1 MARVEFARDVHF
13 GRKYRGTIYEVFA
26 LHGALV
32 MFTDISERKS
42 AEAAL
47 EKATERLEAI
57 IQNAPI
63 GIAVVT
69 PAGRPV
75 ESNKAVQRMLGYSS
89 EELAKM
95 SFEAFT
101 SAEDL
106 EQELPLFEDVLSGRR
121 DGYELE
127 KRYIKK
133 DGSTLWARL
142 VLSALKDSRGEVSFL
157 IGMIEDIKQ
166 RKSAESALQYSM
178 DQFDRLM
185 QSGVVGIVHYD
196 SNGRYFDPNNAFL
209 SMTGYSTEELEFHQL
224 NFHDTTLEY
233 QDREQVEAGYVSG
246 SAMPF
251 EREFIR
257 KDGTRLP
264 VMISLT
270 KLNKGTGLA
279 IILDMSELRRAQQ
292 EVEQLA
298 RIVELPTTLSFHS
311 GWMAWFKPGIPER
324 NGFTA
329 LVRQK
334 RWDRAY

>member
-196 SNGRYFDPNNAFL
+196 SNGRN
-209 SMTGYSTEELEFHQL
+209 
-224 NFHDTTLEY
+224 
-233 QDREQVEAGYVSG
+233 
-246 SAMPF
+246 
-251 EREFIR
+251 FIR

-298 RIVELPTTLSFHS
+298 RIVESTDDAVISF
-311 GWMAWFKPGIPER
+311 GLDGVVQTWNPGAERLYGFSSSEAVGSSVLRVVPEERAKEFDALLVRNRSTDRDIHPER
-324 NGFTA
+324 RCGSG
-329 LVRQK
+329 
-334 RWDRAY
+334 